1 MKTMP
6 SKNTLKIYVEKSYYH
21 IYNRGVNKEPIFLNE
36 QDYKTFLSYLK
47 FYLSFPDLR
56 GDSSQVKV
64 APSKQLKNYADQVK
78 LIAYC
83 LLPNHFHL
91 LIWQNEFDRI
101 NFFMRSLATKYSRY
115 FNRKYD
121 RLGPVFQSVYKA
133 VLVESEDQLLYLS
146 KYIHRNP
153 LNLLPARSLLAG
165 LAGYKYSSYP
175 NYLRLF
181 SQAWVEP
188 LDFINSSYK
197 SFVEETDERD
207 LPTIKSILIE
217 EI

>member
-1 MKTMP
+1 MP

-21 IYNRGVNKEPIFLNE
+21 IYNRGVNKERIFLDE

-56 GDSSQVKV
+56 GVSSQVKV
-64 APSKQLKNYADQVK
+64 APSKRLKNYADQVK

-153 LNLLPARSLLAG
+153 LNLLPTRSLLAG
-165 LAGYKYSSYP
+165 VC
-175 NYLRLF
+175 RHRF
-181 SQAWVEP
+181 
-188 LDFINSSYK
+188 
-197 SFVEETDERD
+197 
-207 LPTIKSILIE
+207 
-217 EI
+217 

>member
-1 MKTMP
+1 MP
-6 SKNTLKIYVEKSYYH
+6 SKNTLKSYVEKSYYH
-21 IYNRGVNKEPIFLNE
+21 IYNRGVNKERIFLDE

-47 FYLSFPDLR
+47 FYLSLPDLR
-56 GDSSQVKV
+56 GVSSQVKV
-64 APSKQLKNYADQVK
+64 APSKQLNNYADQVK
-78 LIAYC
+78 LNAYC

-121 RLGPVFQSVYKA
+121 RVGPVFQSVYKA

-153 LNLLPARSLLAG
+153 LDILPARRLLV
-165 LAGYKYSSYP
+165 GYKYSSYP

-188 LDFINSSYK
+188 LDFINSTYK

-207 LPTIKSILIE
+207 LPTIKSVLIE

>member
-1 MKTMP
+1 MRIMP
-6 SKNTLKIYVEKSYYH
+6 SKNTIKTYVEKSYYH
-21 IYNRGVNKEPIFLNE
+21 IYNRGINKERIFLDA

-47 FYLSFPDLR
+47 LYLSPVSLQ
-56 GDSSQVKV
+56 GDSSQVKA
-64 APSKQLKNYADQVK
+64 APSKQLKNYTDQIK
-78 LIAYC
+78 LNAYC
-83 LLPNHFHL
+83 LLSNHFHL
-91 LIWQNEFDRI
+91 LVWQDDFDRI
-101 NFFMRSLATKYSRY
+101 NFFMRSLATKFSRY

-153 LNLLPARSLLAG
+153 LDVLPARRL

-175 NYLRLF
+175 NYLGLF
-181 SQAWVEP
+181 NQTWVEP
-188 LDFINSSYK
+188 LDFINRSYK
-197 SFVEETDERD
+197 TFVEETDERD
-207 LPTIKSILIE
+207 LLTIKSVLIE

>member
-1 MKTMP
+1 MP
-6 SKNTLKIYVEKSYYH
+6 SKNTLKTYVEQSYYH
-21 IYNRGVNKEPIFLNE
+21 IYNRGINKERIFLDS

-47 FYLSFPDLR
+47 LYLSIPNLQ
-56 GDSSQVKV
+56 GDSLKVALKV
-64 APSKQLKNYADQVK
+64 APSRQLKNYADQVK

-91 LIWQNEFDRI
+91 LIWQNEFDWI

-133 VLVESEDQLLYLS
+133 VLVESEPQLLYLS

-153 LNLLPARSLLAG
+153 LKLLPTRSLLVD
-165 LAGYKYSSYP
+165 YKYSSYP

-181 SQAWVEP
+181 NQVWFKP
-188 LDFINSSYK
+188 LDFINRSYK

-207 LPTIKSILIE
+207 LPTIKSLLIE

>member
-1 MKTMP
+1 MP

-21 IYNRGVNKEPIFLNE
+21 IYNRGVNKERIFLDE

-56 GDSSQVKV
+56 GVSSQVKV
-64 APSKQLKNYADQVK
+64 APSKRLKNYADQVK

-153 LNLLPARSLLAG
+153 LNLLPTRSLLAG

-181 SQAWVEP
+181 SQSWVEP
-188 LDFINSSYK
+188 LDFINSTYK

-207 LPTIKSILIE
+207 LPTIKSVLIE

>member
-1 MKTMP
+1 
-6 SKNTLKIYVEKSYYH
+6 
-21 IYNRGVNKEPIFLNE
+21 
-36 QDYKTFLSYLK
+36 
-47 FYLSFPDLR
+47 
-56 GDSSQVKV
+56 
-64 APSKQLKNYADQVK
+64 
-78 LIAYC
+78 
-83 LLPNHFHL
+83 
-91 LIWQNEFDRI
+91 
-101 NFFMRSLATKYSRY
+101 
-115 FNRKYD
+115 
-121 RLGPVFQSVYKA
+121 
-133 VLVESEDQLLYLS
+133 VESEDQLLYLS

-188 LDFINSSYK
+188 LDFINSTYK

-207 LPTIKSILIE
+207 LPTIKSVLIE

>member
-1 MKTMP
+1 MP

-21 IYNRGVNKEPIFLNE
+21 IYNRGVNKERIFLDE

-56 GDSSQVKV
+56 GVSSQVKV
-64 APSKQLKNYADQVK
+64 APSKRLKNYADQVK

-153 LNLLPARSLLAG
+153 LNLLPTRSLLAG
-165 LAGYKYSSYP
+165 LADYKYSSYP

-181 SQAWVEP
+181 SQSWVEP
-188 LDFINSSYK
+188 LDFINSTYK

-207 LPTIKSILIE
+207 LPTIKSVLIE

>member
-1 MKTMP
+1 MRTMP
-6 SKNTLKIYVEKSYYH
+6 SKNTLKKYVEKSYYH
-21 IYNRGVNKEPIFLNE
+21 IYNRGVNKERIFLDD

-56 GDSSQVKV
+56 GDSSQVKI

-91 LIWQNEFDRI
+91 LIWQDEFDRI

-115 FNRKYD
+115 FNRKYN
-121 RLGPVFQSVYKA
+121 RVGPVFQSVYKA
-133 VLVESEDQLLYLS
+133 VLIESEPQLLYLS

-153 LNLLPARSLLAG
+153 IELLPARRLLVD
-165 LAGYKYSSYP
+165 YKYSSFP
-175 NYLRLF
+175 NYLGLF
-181 SQAWVEP
+181 NQTWVKP

-207 LPTIKSILIE
+207 LPTIKSVIIE